1 MTASAPLLNKGMK
14 AVLISQFITA
24 FADNAILFAILAQLS
39 ARHYPEWSQP
49 MLQMVF
55 VLTFIVLAPFVGQI
69 ADSFPKGRVM
79 LLSNGCKLIGA
90 VVICLGADPFLGYGL
105 IGVGAA
111 AYSWQNTGYSVN

>member
-49 MLQMVF
+49 MLQM
-55 VLTFIVLAPFVGQI
+55 
-69 ADSFPKGRVM
+69 
-79 LLSNGCKLIGA
+79 
-90 VVICLGADPFLGYGL
+90 
-105 IGVGAA
+105 
-111 AYSWQNTGYSVN
+111 